1 MLNNNNK
8 KQKIN
13 KKIQVLLLSF
23 KIYNNQKTNFD
34 KKMNKLCNIKI
45 N

>member
-8 KQKIN
+8 KQKI
-13 KKIQVLLLSF
+13 QVLLLSF
-23 KIYNNQKTNFD
+23 KIHSNQKTNFE